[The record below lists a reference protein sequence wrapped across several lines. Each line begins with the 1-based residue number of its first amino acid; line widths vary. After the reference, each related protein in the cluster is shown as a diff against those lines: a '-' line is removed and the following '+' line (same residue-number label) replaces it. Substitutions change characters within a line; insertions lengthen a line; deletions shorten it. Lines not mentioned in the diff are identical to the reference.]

1 MATNLAIADLTQI
14 LEEELAVGAEL
25 RSNLDAQKAAIL
37 GWDVAALLERVEARE
52 AWLGLLGD
60 LEAHRQ
66 RILSEA
72 KHSETAPTLSEMLA
86 SADMEPSD
94 KTRLANLG
102 ERARHVFTE
111 IKREEEYLFSLMGR
125 LHGHMQEAL
134 SALVQPSNSTYG
146 EKGVAETQRPASALL
161 RSRA

>member
-1 MATNLAIADLTQI
+1 MAINAAIADLTQV

-37 GWDVAALLERVEARE
+37 GWDVVALLERVEARE

-60 LEAHRQ
+60 LEARRQ
-66 RILSEA
+66 RVLTEA
-72 KHSETAPTLSEMLA
+72 KVSKVVPTLSQMLA
-86 SADMEPSD
+86 SAEIEPSD
-94 KTRLANLG
+94 RTRLANLG
-102 ERARHVFTE
+102 ERARRVFTE
-111 IKREEEYLFSLMGR
+111 IKKEEEYLFSLMGR

>member
-1 MATNLAIADLTQI
+1 MAMNAAIADLTQV

-37 GWDVAALLERVEARE
+37 SWDVAALLERVEARE
-52 AWLGLLGD
+52 TWLTLLGD
-60 LEAHRQ
+60 LEARRQ
-66 RILSEA
+66 RILTEA
-72 KHSETAPTLSEMLA
+72 KHSESAPTLSQMLA
-86 SADMEPSD
+86 SAEIEPSE

-102 ERARHVFTE
+102 ELARRVFTE

-125 LHGHMQEAL
+125 LHGHMREAL
-134 SALVQPSNSTYG
+134 SALGQPSNSIYG
-146 EKGVAETQRPASALL
+146 EKGMAETQRPASALL

>member
-1 MATNLAIADLTQI
+1 MAMNLAIADLTQI

-52 AWLGLLGD
+52 AWLGLLGN